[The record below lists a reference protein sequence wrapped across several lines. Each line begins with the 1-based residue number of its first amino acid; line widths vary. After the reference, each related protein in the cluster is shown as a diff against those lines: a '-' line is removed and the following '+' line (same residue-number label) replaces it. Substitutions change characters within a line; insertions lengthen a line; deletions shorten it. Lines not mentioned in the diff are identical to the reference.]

1 MWLTVE
7 TNKVLAAVNG
17 GLKLYGDVVRNAPR
31 YPLEAVSEYEAWF
44 NDSFLVELTSR
55 LTIKAGRWTADDK
68 AHLVIGTAGRI
79 ALEGFQTVLLP
90 VLSAWIERE
99 YPKFWQQGLEYAR
112 LMAEAV
118 GEPEPAPFGD
128 EDTGQIAVLVT
139 GEIATQADHADHHR
153 RYVERCVS
161 AGLTNGWTT
170 KRFMEAMTVPQGLV
184 AFPFGNT
191 RYSWTTHITRMIE
204 GRARA
209 VFASAAENRAM
220 KGA

>member
-1 MWLTVE
+1 MLNE
-7 TNKVLAAVNG
+7 GGVLSAVKQ
-17 GLKLYGDVVRNAPR
+17 GLGLYFAVVRDAPR
-31 YPLEAVSEYEAWF
+31 YPLDAVKEYEAWF
-44 NDSFLVELTSR
+44 NDTFLVELASR
-55 LTIKAGRWTADDK
+55 LTVKAGRWVADEQ
-68 AHLVIGTAGRI
+68 AHLAIGTAGRI
-79 ALEGFQTVLLP
+79 ALQGCQTILLP

-99 YPKFWQQGLEYAR
+99 YPRFWQRGLEYAAI
-112 LMAEAV
+112 MAKMQ
-118 GEPEPAPFGD
+118 GDPEPAPFGD

-161 AGLTNGWTT
+161 AGLTNGWTMA
-170 KRFMEAMTVPQGLV
+170 RFMEAMTVPQGIV